1 MLLKLV
7 YYMIGFYLPYVP
19 FFPGSV
25 KTAEKMQGK
34 AIPDPV
40 MLQPLFKDKIYFIN
54 QDNAYPRVLN
64 TKRL

>member
-1 MLLKLV
+1 MCL
-7 YYMIGFYLPYVP
+7 

-40 MLQPLFKDKIYFIN
+40 MLQPLFEDKIYFIN